1 MAVITISREL
11 GSEGSLV
18 AKLAA
23 QALDYHFADELTI
36 ETMLKGYGLVKFDED
51 YQKVPGFWDQ
61 FDIGKNEERETF
73 LMMLNHSM
81 LALAGHGDVVIVGRG
96 GFAVLAG
103 LVDVLNIRIQAPLSV
118 RIERAEDLPSLPERG
133 RAAGLVK
140 GNDRIQKTF
149 IESVY
154 GVHWD
159 TATAFDLVIDTGK
172 ISPALASNLI
182 VEAVRAMPVPR
193 MRGGA
198 RSAAELQVDTVLAL
212 TVHEV
217 LHCEEVHVG

>member
-1 MAVITISREL
+1 MAVVTVSREL

-23 QALDYHFADELTI
+23 ETLGYHLADEGTLEI
-36 ETMLKGYGLVKFDED
+36 MLKGYGLVKFDQD
-51 YQKVPGFWDQ
+51 YHKIPGFWDR
-61 FDIGKNEERETF
+61 FDIAKNEERDTF

-81 LALAGHGDVVIVGRG
+81 QALAAHGDVVIVGRG

-103 LVDVLNIRIQAPLSV
+103 LADVLNVRVQAPLNL
-118 RIERAEDLPSLPERG
+118 RIERAEDLPSLPEPG

-140 GNDRIQKTF
+140 GNDKIQKTF

-154 GVHWD
+154 GVQWDNASSYDLVLD
-159 TATAFDLVIDTGK
+159 TAK
-172 ISPALASNLI
+172 ITPELASGLI
-182 VEAVRAMPVPR
+182 VESVRALNVPR
-193 MRGGA
+193 LRQV
-198 RSAAELQVDTVLAL
+198 RTAADLQVDKVLAL

-217 LHCEEVHVG
+217 LHCEMAHV